1 MNSQLR
7 MVCVGIYTPTREVL
21 LSDSSF
27 ENTWGE
33 GLAKS
38 IAAQPEEQDFGDWF
52 TLGELDGEDGLPCD
66 PLFHGCIKVVD
77 AESYVLGWKAA
88 TELQDL
94 LSGREDEEFIRY
106 GGA

>member
-1 MNSQLR
+1 MSQLR
-7 MVCVGIYTPTREVL
+7 VVCVGIYSPTREVF
-21 LSDSSF
+21 LSDPTF
-27 ENTWGE
+27 EDSWRD

-38 IAAQPEEQDFGDWF
+38 IAAQSETQDFGDWF

-88 TELQDL
+88 MNARKLGDK
-94 LSGREDEEFIRY
+94 
-106 GGA
+106 